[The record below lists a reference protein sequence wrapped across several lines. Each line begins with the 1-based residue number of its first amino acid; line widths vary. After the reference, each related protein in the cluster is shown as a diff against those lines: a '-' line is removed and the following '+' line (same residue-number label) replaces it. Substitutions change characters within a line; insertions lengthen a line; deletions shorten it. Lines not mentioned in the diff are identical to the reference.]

1 LRRAVRHGHP
11 ELQTWDD
18 LQMDEETGVLAPLAP
33 PMDDVGPW
41 TIKAVPTATRQRVI
55 VAARKEGL
63 TVGQWLERRIN
74 EWTDDGNPVRV
85 GPGQPET
92 ALVLS
97 PVTPGQPVSE
107 LAALV
112 RLAQDISPED
122 SKRPALMAAARAA
135 VLRRLRAL

>member
-1 LRRAVRHGHP
+1 MSDVV
-11 ELQTWDD
+11 
-18 LQMDEETGVLAPLAP
+18 DE
-33 PMDDVGPW
+33 VGPW
-41 TIKAVPTATRQRVI
+41 TIKAVPAATRQRVI

-85 GPGQPET
+85 GHGQPET
-92 ALVLS
+92 ALALVQ
-97 PVTPGQPVSE
+97 VTPGQPVVE
-107 LAALV
+107 LTALV

-135 VLRRLRAL
+135 VLRRLKALA